1 MRPDDGDTP
10 AFTPSTGE
18 SGARSSDLRR
28 VSAPSTAWGV
38 ETPARN
44 DGVLAVLG
52 PTNTGKTHYAVE
64 RMLGH
69 RSGVIGF
76 PLRLLAREI
85 YDRIVA
91 MRGPRDVALITG
103 EEKIVP
109 PDARYYCCTV
119 ESMPLDMHPDFVAI
133 DEIQLCAD
141 PERGHVFTNRLL
153 HARGR
158 SETLFLGAA
167 TMWDRI
173 AALAPGA
180 RFVTR
185 ERMSKLSYAGSK
197 KLSRLPARSAIVG
210 FSADNVY
217 AIAELIKRQKGGAAV
232 VMGALSPRTRNAQVE
247 LYQEGDVDYLVAT
260 DAIGMGLN
268 MDVRHVAFAGLRK
281 FDGRRHRYLEANELA
296 QIAGRAGRHI
306 NDGTF
311 GVTGEAPP
319 LEDEIV
325 TAIENHHFK
334 PVERL
339 QWRNARLDYG
349 TPFNLLLS
357 LERDSPSRDL
367 QRARESDDL
376 LALRH
381 LSRIPEIIDIAQ
393 GRNRV
398 KLLWDVC
405 QVPDFRKTL
414 PSEHAALLG
423 ELYRFLSSDAGVVP
437 EDWIAAQCARL
448 DREEGD
454 IDALSKR
461 LAYIRTWTYVA
472 NRGRWLADPGHW
484 RGRTREIEDKL
495 SDALHARLTQ
505 RFVDRRTSLLARRL
519 KQKEALVATV
529 DDAGAVTVE
538 GEYVGKL
545 EGFRFEPDPSAAGA
559 EVKTL
564 QAASAQ
570 ALQSELARR
579 VEKFYSAPDSEIDV
593 TEQGGMMWGTAAVG
607 RLEPPQDNAVD
618 PLAVRAI
625 AFTDDMV
632 EQALKDKIERRL
644 QFWIDRK
651 LQAAFEPLIAMKNDE
666 TLNGLARGVAFQLLE
681 RYGVAPRQD
690 IAEDVKALDQDARGL
705 LRKHGVRFG
714 QYSVFIPALLKP
726 APTRFRML
734 LWGLSAK
741 LPEIPSAPPP
751 GAVTIMAQDLGLSPE
766 ETATFYPMSGYR
778 LCGPRALRLDM
789 LERLADLIRGKDV
802 RQGFEA
808 TPDMM
813 SITGATLDQLAEI
826 LEGLGFRAE
835 KGERPKQPKPLA
847 APSKRKGKKAAA
859 AQVEGAST
867 EGASGEAT
875 TGEGAT
881 PEADQSEAAPSASE
895 QVASDAPQ
903 TEANET
909 PQTPEVGQGEAEQI
923 IPELVAS
930 SEAPQTEVNEA
941 AQTPDTDETQVGAA
955 SEPVAG
961 EAHDPVAP
969 ADTEPNQTEAT
980 TVEPQPAEEASS
992 TTAEAAPQAEEAL
1005 KEPEETKETTEAAA
1019 EAAEAPTGET
1029 IETEQNAAPQTEA
1042 EPQESGQEQNGEE
1055 KAGEEGPV
1063 ELETFYT
1070 FRLLPRGRRARGETR
1085 GERDGERQSNRRG
1098 DGAGEARGRRPRRQ
1112 NAQGGA
1118 PNGQQTP
1125 DASAPKGSQGE
1136 GGAATSSEGGR
1147 PPHRSQSQ
1155 GQGDGGRR
1163 NANNRNEGGPK
1174 GRGKQGGKP
1183 TGKPGGKGGSQKPRE
1198 YSSGGRKQQ
1207 VDPDS
1212 PFAILQKLKDNS

>member
-1 MRPDDGDTP
+1 MSPDDADAP
-10 AFTPSTGE
+10 DFS
-18 SGARSSDLRR
+18 SARDWRR
-28 VSAPSTAWGV
+28 ASAPSAAWGV
-38 ETPARN
+38 ATPARN

-76 PLRLLAREI
+76 PLRLLAREV

-109 PDARYYCCTV
+109 AGARFFCCTV
-119 ESMPLDMHPDFVAI
+119 ESMPLDMNPDFVAV

-185 ERMSKLSYAGSK
+185 ERMSELSYAGSK
-197 KLSRLPARSAIVG
+197 KLSRLPARSAVVG

-232 VMGALSPRTRNAQVE
+232 VMGALSPRTRNAQVA

-281 FDGRRHRYLEANELA
+281 FDGRRHRYMEPNELA
-296 QIAGRAGRHI
+296 QIAGRAGRHV

-319 LEDEIV
+319 LDDEVIA
-325 TAIENHHFK
+325 AIENHQFK

-339 QWRNARLDYG
+339 QWRNSRLDYG

-357 LERDSPSRDL
+357 LEHDPPTRDL
-367 QRARESDDL
+367 QRSRESDDMS
-376 LALRH
+376 ALRH
-381 LSRIPEIIDIAQ
+381 LSRMPEIVDIAQ
-393 GRNRV
+393 GRSRV

-505 RFVDRRTSLLARRL
+505 RFVDRRTSVLARRL

-593 TEQGGMMWGTAAVG
+593 TEQGGMMWGAAAVG
-607 RLEPPQDNAVD
+607 RLDPPQDNAVD

-625 AFTDDMV
+625 AFSDDML
-632 EQALKDKIERRL
+632 EPALKEKIERRL

-666 TLNGLARGVAFQLLE
+666 TLTGLARGVAFQMLE

-751 GAVTIMAQDLGLSPE
+751 GAVTIMAQDLGLPPE
-766 ETATFYPMSGYR
+766 QTATFYPMAGYR

-813 SITGATLDQLAEI
+813 SITGATLDQLAEM

-835 KGERPKQPKPLA
+835 KGERPKQPKPPA
-847 APSKRKGKKAAA
+847 SPSKRKNKKAAA
-859 AQVEGAST
+859 SATEQAVEA
-867 EGASGEAT
+867 
-875 TGEGAT
+875 
-881 PEADQSEAAPSASE
+881 EAAPTME
-895 QVASDAPQ
+895 
-903 TEANET
+903 
-909 PQTPEVGQGEAEQI
+909 
-923 IPELVAS
+923 
-930 SEAPQTEVNEA
+930 
-941 AQTPDTDETQVGAA
+941 GAA
-955 SEPVAG
+955 PSE
-961 EAHDPVAP
+961 EQ
-969 ADTEPNQTEAT
+969 EQTEAT
-980 TVEPQPAEEASS
+980 AEAPPAAEPSSETAPPEAAPAPETPDADSSPAAS
-992 TTAEAAPQAEEAL
+992 TEAEAAPIEASPEAEAAAVPEQAPVKAEAPAETVQETIDQTDSL
-1005 KEPEETKETTEAAA
+1005 AAPAEGEAAETISAESAAPPTEQTDAGSTEAAPAAVETSEPDAAA
-1019 EAAEAPTGET
+1019 EAAPEQDASPEAEAAQ
-1029 IETEQNAAPQTEA
+1029 EQDPQAEQTETA
-1042 EPQESGQEQNGEE
+1042 
-1055 KAGEEGPV
+1055 ADAPV

-1085 GERDGERQSNRRG
+1085 DDRNGERRHTRRSDGE
-1098 DGAGEARGRRPRRQ
+1098 DRGRRPRRNG
-1112 NAQGGA
+1112 NAPEGG
-1118 PNGQQTP
+1118 PNGQRP
-1125 DASAPKGSQGE
+1125 QGE
-1136 GGAATSSEGGR
+1136 GSAKGAPQEAAANGDN
-1147 PPHRSQSQ
+1147 RSKPRGHGQNNGQ
-1155 GQGDGGRR
+1155 NNGQGSGERR
-1163 NANNRNEGGPK
+1163 HAQHRNDGGPK
-1174 GRGKQGGKP
+1174 GRGKQG
-1183 TGKPGGKGGSQKPRE
+1183 GKPGGKGGSQKPRE
-1198 YSSGGRKQQ
+1198 FSSGGRKPQQ